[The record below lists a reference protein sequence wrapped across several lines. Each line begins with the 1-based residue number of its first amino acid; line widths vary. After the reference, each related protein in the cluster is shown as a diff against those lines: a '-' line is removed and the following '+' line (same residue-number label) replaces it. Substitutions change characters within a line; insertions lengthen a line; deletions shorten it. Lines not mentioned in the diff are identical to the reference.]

1 MQGKL
6 PLSSPKWREFATS
19 KSEAL
24 LQTAMISRQDPFVRS
39 RDSSELGGSV
49 VAQFQISLFASL
61 GLVSL
66 TLSGCD
72 NPPNNPKICSDP
84 PSLSRDMERF
94 DKPNVSSADSAFGFA
109 TGCVHRWSYALAR
122 SKEPA
127 EVVSRAVVD
136 GACGLAV
143 SRSGEREFFLK
154 QSLFHVVQARAG
166 RCKIP

>member
-1 MQGKL
+1 VVEFKL
-6 PLSSPKWREFATS
+6 TS
-19 KSEAL
+19 FLGAAAL
-24 LQTAMISRQDPFVRS
+24 LV
-39 RDSSELGGSV
+39 
-49 VAQFQISLFASL
+49 
-61 GLVSL
+61 
-66 TLSGCD
+66 SGCD

-84 PSLSRDMERF
+84 PSISREMEKF
-94 DKPNVSSADSAFGFA
+94 SGPHISKTDSANGFA

-143 SRSGEREFFLK
+143 SRSGDRDYYLQ

-166 RCKIP
+166 RCKVP

>member
-1 MQGKL
+1 MAQ
-6 PLSSPKWREFATS
+6 SP
-19 KSEAL
+19 
-24 LQTAMISRQDPFVRS
+24 
-39 RDSSELGGSV
+39 
-49 VAQFQISLFASL
+49 ISLSACL

-66 TLSGCD
+66 LLSGCD
-72 NPPNNPKICSDP
+72 NPPNNPRICSDP
-84 PSLSRDMERF
+84 PSISREMERF
-94 DKPNVSSADSAFGFA
+94 SGPKVSSSDSAFGFA

-143 SRSGEREFFLK
+143 TRSGERDYFLQ

-166 RCKIP
+166 RCKVP

>member
-1 MQGKL
+1 M
-6 PLSSPKWREFATS
+6 
-19 KSEAL
+19 
-24 LQTAMISRQDPFVRS
+24 
-39 RDSSELGGSV
+39 
-49 VAQFQISLFASL
+49 VAQSQISLFVSL

-66 TLSGCD
+66 MISGCD

-94 DKPNVSSADSAFGFA
+94 SGPKVSNTDSAFGFA

-136 GACGLAV
+136 GACSLAV
-143 SRSGEREFFLK
+143 ARSGEREFFLK